1 MQVGLSSG
9 VQKNPE
15 RRGHRPLLDWL
26 RYLRTRRGAGDYTHL
41 CMDGAFGGML
51 TVPPQLETEFLQKYA
66 EEIDAGSAFSAE
78 QATSRMYICESKTP
92 FFKFFVDVDFSLAD
106 PLYYVAADKKKV
118 VCRVVSIVVK
128 SFFAGLAD
136 DAFIMM
142 VADTSSFEGAPAP
155 EEEQGDPAHGPL
167 VRVGGRARSSN
178 MHVHFPS
185 LVVDQQQAVTMGAAI
200 AAKLREIFG
209 PLSDVLAK
217 GWDDVV
223 DSSVY
228 AKNGLR
234 MVGSRKCGNCTLCR
248 NKERGPACRCLR
260 GRVDL
265 GKVYKLRWVL
275 EGKRNFVDHPAL
287 RNTAA
292 MLQGCSVRSSADG
305 PTPGW
310 VGPPSSNKR
319 KAGEMEGGR
328 KDKGGKKGA
337 KGEEEDQGEQGRFYS
352 SLRRVDRGAV
362 VFRVAQAEIRASN
375 PLYANV
381 NLKDLKVSDGGGY
394 YRANLSGAGGRSC
407 QNLEDPVEGHR
418 NTQVYMIIKASGLY
432 QRCYCTCKT
441 TKHRKHGQCRDYR
454 SDLVA
459 LSAEGVSKL
468 FR

>member
-185 LVVDQQQAVTMGAAI
+185 LVGKYLAPSVTCWQRAGTTSWTRRSTPRTGCGWSGPVNAATAPSAATRSGDPPAGAS
-200 AAKLREIFG
+200 AA
-209 PLSDVLAK
+209 A
-217 GWDDVV
+217 
-223 DSSVY
+223 
-228 AKNGLR
+228 
-234 MVGSRKCGNCTLCR
+234 
-248 NKERGPACRCLR
+248 
-260 GRVDL
+260 
-265 GKVYKLRWVL
+265 
-275 EGKRNFVDHPAL
+275 
-287 RNTAA
+287 
-292 MLQGCSVRSSADG
+292 
-305 PTPGW
+305 
-310 VGPPSSNKR
+310 
-319 KAGEMEGGR
+319 
-328 KDKGGKKGA
+328 
-337 KGEEEDQGEQGRFYS
+337 
-352 SLRRVDRGAV
+352 
-362 VFRVAQAEIRASN
+362 
-375 PLYANV
+375 
-381 NLKDLKVSDGGGY
+381 
-394 YRANLSGAGGRSC
+394 
-407 QNLEDPVEGHR
+407 
-418 NTQVYMIIKASGLY
+418 
-432 QRCYCTCKT
+432 
-441 TKHRKHGQCRDYR
+441 
-454 SDLVA
+454 
-459 LSAEGVSKL
+459 
-468 FR
+468 